1 MATTEG
7 LAANG
12 VGHDRLRNG
21 ETTNGDFAESL
32 ARPLQVIVV
41 GGGIASLVASITLR
55 QQGHKVVI
63 YEKSRFANETG
74 AAIHC
79 TPNATS
85 SLRHIG
91 IDPRDGGAV
100 PLVESRWCKASNEEM
115 SPATAHAADAHRW
128 ESGCMLQ
135 PWLLAH
141 RAQLHNQLKAK
152 ATSTAGKG
160 PPVKLLTSSTVVQ
173 ADPQTSTVTLESGE
187 TKQADL
193 IIGGDGVHSVT
204 RQALGPDMPTA
215 FKTDRYAFRFTYAKA
230 LAMSDPVTRPLIEQ
244 EGVMIS
250 WYGPDRKI
258 VLYPTSGNTLLNFV
272 CIHPASASGDS
283 DDYNKT
289 VSKAQLLEVYA
300 DFHPVVLKLL
310 EKVGEDQVSLYPL
323 YDMKQLPTFAT
334 GRMALIGDA
343 AHPFTPHLAQ
353 GGAMAIE
360 DGLSVGT
367 MLPFDTLPSG
377 VESRLQLY
385 NAARYERASAIQEY
399 SRYAGGDS
407 TTKVMSKSGSPLKV
421 LDFLEYGSS
430 HDEYYASRKILRD
443 HLSNRPSIEP
453 RWRSPLGFGF
463 LQGPRQDLLGRSH
476 GESLRQSTSKEAS
489 IRFTTSATVLRCL
502 FPSDRY
508 SFKTRDT
515 VQNATLTL
523 QTLDRL
529 AWLGGGGYSLLAFY
543 IHGVCYQEAD
553 GELVEGKYCPV
564 MIENLADP
572 IITGREELGIPKV
585 FSDIDIDRSGTSLR
599 ATVAWRGT
607 TWAELR
613 WSELSQPE
621 TPGHSPTPFTTPED
635 LLVHKLIPSSGKS
648 GAADADYPVL
658 IRTKPESSRIVSW
671 QDCRPENASFSFVNA
686 GVKALPT
693 LSNIAEALAEVP
705 VYSTVSVSV
714 VKTEGVSDFSDVTA
728 LR

>member
-1 MATTEG
+1 MATLAN
-7 LAANG
+7 LAAIS
-12 VGHDRLRNG
+12 VGSFDR
-21 ETTNGDFAESL
+21 EDHCQATNDEHTESL
-32 ARPLQVIVV
+32 PRPLQVIVV

-85 SLRHIG
+85 ALRHIG

-100 PLVESRWCKASNEEM
+100 PLMESWWWKASNEEM
-115 SPATAHAADAHRW
+115 SPPTAHAADAHRW
-128 ESGCMLQ
+128 ES

-152 ATSTAGKG
+152 ATSTAGEG
-160 PPVKLLTSSTVVQ
+160 TPVKLLTSSTVVQ
-173 ADPQTSTVTLESGE
+173 ADPQASTVTLESGE
-187 TKQADL
+187 TKQAHL

-204 RQALGPDMPTA
+204 RQALGPGIPTA
-215 FKTDRYAFRFTYAKA
+215 FKTDRYAFRFTYLKA

-289 VSKAQLLEVYA
+289 ASKAHLLEVYA
-300 DFHPVVLKLL
+300 DFHPVVIKLL
-310 EKVGEDQVSLYPL
+310 EKIGEDQVSLYPL
-323 YDMKQLPTFAT
+323 YDMKQLPTFAS
-334 GRMALIGDA
+334 GRMALVGDA

-367 MLPFDTLPSG
+367 MLPFGTLPDE

-407 TTKVMSKSGSPLKV
+407 TTKVVSRFV

-443 HLSNRPSIEP
+443 HLSKHFTSEP
-453 RWRSPLGFGF
+453 RWRSPLGFGL
-463 LQGPRQDLLGRSH
+463 LQGPRQDLFGRSH
-476 GESLRQSTSKEAS
+476 RESLKSSTSRDAS
-489 IRFTTSATVLRCL
+489 IRFATSAAVLRCL

-515 VQNATLTL
+515 VQFATVTL
-523 QTLDRL
+523 QTLDSL

-543 IHGVCYQEAD
+543 IHGVCYQQED
-553 GELVEGKYCPV
+553 GKLVEGKYCPV
-564 MIENLADP
+564 MVENLADP

-585 FSDIDIDRSGTSLR
+585 FSDIDICRSGTSLR

-607 TWAELR
+607 TWAELH
-613 WSELSQPE
+613 WSELSERQNLEYPLAA
-621 TPGHSPTPFTTPED
+621 TTTPED
-635 LLVHKLIPSSGKS
+635 LLVHKYIRSSGKS

-658 IRTKPESSRIVSW
+658 IRTKPESSRAISW
-671 QDCRPENASFSFVNA
+671 QECRPETASFSFVNA

-705 VYSTVSVSV
+705 VYSIVSANMVE
-714 VKTEGVSDFSDVTA
+714 TEGVSDLSDVTA
-728 LR
+728 LQ

>member
-1 MATTEG
+1 MATLAN
-7 LAANG
+7 LAAPS
-12 VGHDRLRNG
+12 VGTFDREDDGQVTNG
-21 ETTNGDFAESL
+21 EHTEPL
-32 ARPLQVIVV
+32 PRPLQVIVV

-85 SLRHIG
+85 ALRHIG

-100 PLVESRWCKASNEEM
+100 PLMESWWWKASNEEM
-115 SPATAHAADAHRW
+115 SPPTAHAADAHRW
-128 ESGCMLQ
+128 ES
-135 PWLLAH
+135 
-141 RAQLHNQLKAK
+141 LHNQLKAK

-160 PPVKLLTSSTVVQ
+160 SPVKLLTSSAVVK

-215 FKTDRYAFRFTYAKA
+215 FKIDRYAFRFTYSKA

-289 VSKAQLLEVYA
+289 ASKARLLEVYA
-300 DFHPVVLKLL
+300 NFHPVVLQLL
-310 EKVGEDQVSLYPL
+310 EKVGADQVSLYPL

-334 GRMALIGDA
+334 GRMALVGDA

-367 MLPFDTLPSG
+367 MLPFGTLPNE

-407 TTKVMSKSGSPLKV
+407 TTKVVSKSV

-430 HDEYYASRKILRD
+430 HDEYYASRKVLRD
-443 HLSNRPSIEP
+443 HRSKHPGSEP
-453 RWRSPLGFGF
+453 RWRSPLGFGV

-476 GESLRQSTSKEAS
+476 GESLRKSTSKDAS
-489 IRFTTSATVLRCL
+489 IRFGTSAAVLRCL

-508 SFKTRDT
+508 NFKTRDT
-515 VQNATLTL
+515 VQFATVTL

-529 AWLGGGGYSLLAFY
+529 AWLGGGSYSLLAFY
-543 IHGVCYQEAD
+543 IHGVCYQQAD

-572 IITGREELGIPKV
+572 IMTGREELGIPKV
-585 FSDIDIDRSGTSLR
+585 FSDIDICRPGTSLH
-599 ATVAWRGT
+599 ATVSWRGT

-613 WSELSQPE
+613 WSELSEPQNLE
-621 TPGHSPTPFTTPED
+621 HSTAATSTPED
-635 LLVHKLIPSSGKS
+635 LLVHKYIPSSGKP
-648 GAADADYPVL
+648 GVADADYPVL
-658 IRTKPESSRIVSW
+658 IRTKPESSHTVSW
-671 QDCRPENASFSFVNA
+671 QECRPEKASFSFINA

-693 LSNIAEALAEVP
+693 LSSIAEVLAEVP
-705 VYSTVSVSV
+705 VYSIVSASV
-714 VKTEGVSDFSDVTA
+714 VETEGVSDFSDLTA
-728 LR
+728 LQ

>member
-1 MATTEG
+1 MMASTEQLTTTG
-7 LAANG
+7 NGHVNNLGDGQAAN
-12 VGHDRLRNG
+12 D
-21 ETTNGDFAESL
+21 EYAESL

-55 QQGHKVVI
+55 QQGHEVLI

-85 SLRHIG
+85 ALRHIG

-115 SPATAHAADAHRW
+115 SPPTAHAADAHRW
-128 ESGCMLQ
+128 ES
-135 PWLLAH
+135 
-141 RAQLHNQLKAK
+141 LHNQLKAK

-173 ADPQTSTVTLESGE
+173 ADPETSTVTLESGE
-187 TKQADL
+187 AKQADF

-204 RQALGPDMPTA
+204 RQALGPDIPTA

-300 DFHPVVLKLL
+300 DFHPVVLQLL
-310 EKVGEDQVSLYPL
+310 EKVGKDQVSLYPL
-323 YDMKQLPTFAT
+323 YDMKKLPTFVT
-334 GRMALIGDA
+334 GLMALVGDA
-343 AHPFTPHLAQ
+343 THPFTPHLAQ

-360 DGLSVGT
+360 D
-367 MLPFDTLPSG
+367 
-377 VESRLQLY
+377 
-385 NAARYERASAIQEY
+385 
-399 SRYAGGDS
+399 
-407 TTKVMSKSGSPLKV
+407 V

-430 HDEYYASRKILRD
+430 HDEYYASRKILRG
-443 HLSNRPSIEP
+443 HLSTHSGSEP
-453 RWRSPLGFGF
+453 RRRSPLGFGL

-476 GESLRQSTSKEAS
+476 AESLRNSASKDAS

-502 FPSDRY
+502 FPSNRY
-508 SFKTRDT
+508 SFKTRET
-515 VQNATLTL
+515 VQFATVTL

-529 AWLGGGGYSLLAFY
+529 AWLGGGGYNLLGFY
-543 IHGVCYQEAD
+543 IHGVCYQQAD

-599 ATVAWRGT
+599 ATVAWRGV

-613 WSELSQPE
+613 WSELSEPE

-635 LLVHKLIPSSGKS
+635 LLVHKFIPSSGKP

-693 LSNIAEALAEVP
+693 LSIIAEALAEVP
-705 VYSTVSVSV
+705 VYSIVSASV
-714 VKTEGVSDFSDVTA
+714 AETGGVSDFSDVTA